1 MSNRRALIAGLGSAA
16 AWPLV
21 ARAQQP
27 ARMRLIAVT
36 LALSS
41 NDPEAQARLAA
52 FRQALK
58 ELDWNVG
65 SNVRIEEYRWSA
77 SDSERNRRL
86 AAELV
91 GLNPDVILATGSPT
105 LEPLLRAT
113 RTVPIV
119 FVQVADPVGA
129 GLVESLS
136 RPGGNAT
143 GFTTAD
149 YTAAGKWLEFLKE
162 IAPNVKHVALLRD
175 ANTAAGIGQWGA
187 SEAFAGSFGLD
198 LRPVGVSIAAEIE
211 RAIELFARDADCGM
225 VVTNS
230 GPAIAHRDLIVTL
243 AARYHLPTVYGQR
256 LFAVAGGLISYGSS
270 AIDPYRHAASYVD
283 RILRGT
289 KPSDLPVQNPTKFE
303 LVINLKTAKSLGLT
317 VPPLLLARADEVI
330 E

>member
-1 MSNRRALIAGLGSAA
+1 MRRREFITLIGGAATAL
-16 AWPLV
+16 PL
-21 ARAQQP
+21 ATRAQQ
-27 ARMRLIAVT
+27 AERMRLIGVIMP
-36 LALSS
+36 LSS
-41 NDPEAQARLAA
+41 DDPEARARVTA

-58 ELDWNVG
+58 EFDWIVG
-65 SNVRIEEYRWSA
+65 SNIKIEYRWSA
-77 SDSERNRRL
+77 SDSERDRRN
-86 AAELV
+86 AVELV
-91 GLNPDVILATGSPT
+91 ELGPDVILATGSGT

-113 RTVPIV
+113 HTVPIV

-162 IAPNVKHVALLRD
+162 IAPNVKHVALVRD

-198 LRPVGVSIAAEIE
+198 LRPVGVSIAAEME
-211 RAIELFARDADCGM
+211 RSIELFARDANCGM

-230 GPAIAHRDLIVTL
+230 GSAIAQRDLIVTL

-270 AIDPYRHAASYVD
+270 AIDPYRRAAGYVD

-303 LVINLKTAKSLGLT
+303 LVINLKTAKALGLT
-317 VPPLLLARADEVI
+317 APPTLLARADEVI